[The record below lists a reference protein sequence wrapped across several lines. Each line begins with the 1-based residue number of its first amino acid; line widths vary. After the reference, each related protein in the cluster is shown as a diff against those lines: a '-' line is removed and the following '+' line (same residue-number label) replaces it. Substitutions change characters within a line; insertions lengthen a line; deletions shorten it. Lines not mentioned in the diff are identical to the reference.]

1 MRDQQI
7 YDVKPHKKSVED
19 LDQQHVLL
27 SNRGLHVYS
36 EFTKVVVLTT
46 AHRLTKVENPTT
58 PAEFAFNDRADRF
71 VQLLRRLRDLRW
83 TVEDYFWLCKRKRS
97 QLSLPEREEFAGAP
111 VIMDFR
117 RATDKNPED
126 NCEFYNQRTCASS
139 FGNGSRTSCA

>member
-1 MRDQQI
+1 MMGRIDSRTTQARAGKNPLEFTLGGISCVGVGDPAQCEAMRDQQI
-7 YDVKPHKKSVED
+7 YDVKPHKKSVEY

-58 PAEFAFNDRADRF
+58 PVDFAFNDRADRF

-83 TVEDYFWLCKRKRS
+83 TVEDYYWLCKRKRS
-97 QLSLPEREEFAGAP
+97 
-111 VIMDFR
+111 
-117 RATDKNPED
+117 
-126 NCEFYNQRTCASS
+126 
-139 FGNGSRTSCA
+139 